1 MSFAL
6 DLKAFAEKA
15 HANAETV
22 IKKVAI
28 DLLNDVIDRSPV
40 GKPEIWAANAVARQ
54 YNDEVARLN
63 AELRNDPDNLN
74 KRGLFK
80 PGIKINDSM
89 DLVAGKGYVGGR
101 FRGNWQVSF
110 DTPKSGVLDRID
122 KSGDDTKA
130 AGAAVIQGFTSG
142 VSTIWMMNNLPYG
155 PRLEYESWSTQAPAG
170 MVRISVVEFQTFID
184 KAVSELP

>member
-6 DLKAFAEKA
+6 DLKAFAAKA
-15 HANAETV
+15 EANAETV

-28 DLLNDVIDRSPV
+28 DLLGAVVDRSPV
-40 GKPEIWAANAVARQ
+40 GNPELWAANATATQ
-54 YNDEVARLN
+54 YNNEVARLN
-63 AELRNDPDNLN
+63 AELRADPANLSKN
-74 KRGLFK
+74 GRMK
-80 PGIKINDSM
+80 PGRLIKDGM
-89 DLVAGKGYVGGR
+89 DLTAGAGYVGGR

-142 VSTIWMMNNLPYG
+142 VSTIWLMNNIAYSLA
-155 PRLEYESWSTQAPAG
+155 LEYGHSTQAPAG
-170 MVRISVVEFQTFID
+170 MTRISVLDAQAYIND
-184 KAVSELP
+184 AIAELP